1 MEYVTVIFPDERT
14 VLIDGEEAGLTGMTL
29 IVEEG
34 THTFSLGE
42 PWDYV
47 PRAMTLTIS
56 GTTSV
61 KPREVLFEKIL

>member
-1 MEYVTVIFPDERT
+1 MEYVTVIYQNERT
-14 VLIDGEEAGLTGMTL
+14 VLIDGEEAGLTNRTL
-29 IVEEG
+29 TVEEG

-47 PRAMTLTIS
+47 PRAMTLPII

-61 KPREVLFEKIL
+61 KPREVFFDKIG